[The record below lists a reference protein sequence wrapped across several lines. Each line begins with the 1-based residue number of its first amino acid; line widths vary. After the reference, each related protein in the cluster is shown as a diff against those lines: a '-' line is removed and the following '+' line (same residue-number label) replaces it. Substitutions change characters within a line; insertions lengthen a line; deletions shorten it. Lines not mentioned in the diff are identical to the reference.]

1 MVKIQ
6 EELVNDGGGGSGLT
20 TNTATTD
27 TLKKAGEGIANA
39 FSEVGAFIGDAYKS
53 FTAQPSGDI
62 GKESQVGLGYSSTS
76 NKLNNS
82 SVQGGV
88 GTANPTVVERVTSP
102 TASPGSNNYYYGF
115 NPYQPNA
122 NLGMSTVSNPTSVKF
137 FDPKK
142 ASKDALA
149 ASQTEEY
156 QKNLEASK
164 KLFTPQS
171 VTFFDPEQAS
181 KDALAASQTEEYQKN
196 LADAKKL
203 FEEKVP
209 PEESVP
215 KFDPDSEGYDK
226 KTGLNIDGLNR
237 DQVKAKELKGLG
249 TDDSLI
255 KPFSWM
261 QEGKDAAQVQY
272 DADALK
278 AEQNALFAR
287 QEFMTKSE
295 QGQTQKD
302 VQKYLDA
309 QSAEKAGWTGGY
321 RLDQD
326 RQRAYLEAT
335 VQASMYNS
343 QEMQRFGLESSL
355 QAARLA
361 YEQGKDA
368 LAMEYYKIELDRS
381 MNEAQ
386 LTGVYFSPEQKDM
399 LGQYRA
405 ANDIYNNL
413 NSSQEYK
420 TRAGQIVNSI
430 NNWFG
435 NSGLSKEGIK
445 TLAKLESDRNDLMV
459 KQSVIKSAIETIP
472 SGAYALKDNKGN
484 YIMSNDGLTVQYFM
498 PSLANSA
505 DKFDYFS
512 GNYVIDG
519 KTVDTG
525 KQVFVQELNK
535 LNNETLNT
543 WYGNLSQADKEKSA
557 TELTAML
564 SGYMATA
571 SNPLH
576 NFAKGIVNEN
586 NQQLNYEEV
595 LGGTGKYKDGFYQTE
610 FTINGKTFG
619 VNYNLNSGE
628 VVVRDS
634 VANKDNTPS
643 GVVLADENKNQ
654 VIINQS
660 NNFTNFSASNPAL
673 KLYRETSGGMAGNT
687 LVEIKDRNDLN
698 LNQFNSTTAEVNKE
712 NYKKLFTETYNL
724 FGGAYVYDYYGKLVD
739 GKVMLKRVQTNK

>member
-1 MVKIQ
+1 
-6 EELVNDGGGGSGLT
+6 
-20 TNTATTD
+20 
-27 TLKKAGEGIANA
+27 
-39 FSEVGAFIGDAYKS
+39 
-53 FTAQPSGDI
+53 
-62 GKESQVGLGYSSTS
+62 
-76 NKLNNS
+76 
-82 SVQGGV
+82 
-88 GTANPTVVERVTSP
+88 
-102 TASPGSNNYYYGF
+102 
-115 NPYQPNA
+115 
-122 NLGMSTVSNPTSVKF
+122 
-137 FDPKK
+137 
-142 ASKDALA
+142 
-149 ASQTEEY
+149 
-156 QKNLEASK
+156 
-164 KLFTPQS
+164 
-171 VTFFDPEQAS
+171 
-181 KDALAASQTEEYQKN
+181 
-196 LADAKKL
+196 
-203 FEEKVP
+203 
-209 PEESVP
+209 
-215 KFDPDSEGYDK
+215 
-226 KTGLNIDGLNR
+226 
-237 DQVKAKELKGLG
+237 
-249 TDDSLI
+249 
-255 KPFSWM
+255 
-261 QEGKDAAQVQY
+261 
-272 DADALK
+272 
-278 AEQNALFAR
+278 
-287 QEFMTKSE
+287 MTKAE

-405 ANDIYNNL
+405 ANDTANNL
-413 NSSQEYK
+413 NASEQDK
-420 TRAGQIVNSI
+420 IRAKQIINSI
-430 NNWFG
+430 DNWFG

-459 KQSVIKSAIETIP
+459 RQSVIKSAIETIP

-484 YIMSNDGLTVQYFM
+484 YIMSDDGLTVQYFM

-543 WYGNLSQADKEKSA
+543 WYGNLSQDDKEKSA

-564 SGYMATA
+564 TAYMATA

-654 VIINQS
+654 VTINQS

>member
-1 MVKIQ
+1 MVRIQ
-6 EELVNDGGGGSGLT
+6 EELVNDGGGGSS
-20 TNTATTD
+20 
-27 TLKKAGEGIANA
+27 I
-39 FSEVGAFIGDAYKS
+39 
-53 FTAQPSGDI
+53 
-62 GKESQVGLGYSSTS
+62 
-76 NKLNNS
+76 
-82 SVQGGV
+82 
-88 GTANPTVVERVTSP
+88 TSP
-102 TASPGSNNYYYGF
+102 PKVNFPEESAKIVGQQTKDSGFVQAFTNKQNVISNQVATGSGNPVNTSP
-115 NPYQPNA
+115 
-122 NLGMSTVSNPTSVKF
+122 
-137 FDPKK
+137 
-142 ASKDALA
+142 
-149 ASQTEEY
+149 
-156 QKNLEASK
+156 
-164 KLFTPQS
+164 S
-171 VTFFDPEQAS
+171 VTFTGPLGQPVKPVLPGPAPVVTTPLPTDLD
-181 KDALAASQTEEYQKN
+181 KLAETNRLKAE
-196 LADAKKL
+196 ADAKLKL
-203 FEEKVP
+203 DEEAKLKALEDSKV
-209 PEESVP
+209 VL
-215 KFDPDSEGYDK
+215 GDK
-226 KTGLNIDGLNR
+226 NSKDTEDTKTTQG
-237 DQVKAKELKGLG
+237 QS
-249 TDDSLI
+249 SLTQ
-255 KPFSWM
+255 PFSWM
-261 QEGKDAAQVQY
+261 QQGKDAAQVQY

-287 QEFMTKSE
+287 QEFMTKAE

-399 LGQYRA
+399 LGQYKA
-405 ANDIYNNL
+405 ANDTANNL
-413 NSSQEYK
+413 NASEQDK
-420 TRAGQIVNSI
+420 IRATQII
-430 NNWFG
+430 NNIDNWFG

-484 YIMSNDGLTVQYFM
+484 YIMSDDGLTVQYFM

-543 WYGNLSQADKEKSA
+543 WYGNLSQSDKEKSA

-564 SGYMATA
+564 TAYMATA

-619 VNYNLNSGE
+619 VNYNLNSGQ

-634 VANKDNTPS
+634 VANKDNAPS
-643 GVVLADENKNQ
+643 GVVLSDENKNQ
-654 VIINQS
+654 VTINQS
-660 NNFTNFSASNPAL
+660 NNFTNFSASNPTL
-673 KLYRETSGGMAGNT
+673 KLYRETPGGMGGNT

-739 GKVMLKRVQTNK
+739 GKVMLRRVQTNK